1 MKRTI
6 FTVLL
11 VLVFACSLFANGAQE
26 ASAPAKDLAKVRIA
40 IHSNEGGASLV
51 AVAEEQKIFEKHGI
65 KAQITVVTGGVPEM
79 AAMRADDRTLDI
91 GYIGAGVAWNPIDS
105 TGNQLSFVFLDCL
118 SNSENL
124 IAKKGIFKD
133 ANGNGKYDNDEIY
146 EGLKGK
152 TVYLQTGATP
162 GAWFLQLIDTFNT
175 GKADKE
181 KLWVYCEDASYT
193 SGLKQANSD
202 PAYRVQVVNYDNANI
217 PAGMATKDASAVQ
230 IAAAYAPSTTTA
242 LKMEGIEFICDNS
255 ALDAKYVSPSTWVAS
270 NKWLDESPAVA
281 QAFVDA
287 LLEAAAYRF
296 EHLDESMKAADRISQ
311 LPEGSCN
318 ANNLIAFSIDDY
330 KALFAEGGKGYA
342 YMQALYNLK
351 KGNVPEGSKPKAF
364 EDAFKD
370 TYIVTAI
377 KNYK

>member
-1 MKRTI
+1 MKKAI
-6 FTVLL
+6 VSLLL
-11 VLVFACSLFANGAQE
+11 VLVCACMVFAAGAAEQK
-26 ASAPAKDLAKVRIA
+26 ADLKTVRIA

-51 AVAEEQKIFEKHGI
+51 AVAEQQKIFEKHGI
-65 KAQITVVTGGVPEM
+65 KADITVVAGGVPEM

-91 GYIGAGVAWNPIDS
+91 GYIGAGVAWNPIDP

-162 GAWFLQLIDTFNT
+162 GAWFLQLIDTFNK
-175 GKADKE
+175 GRAAAE
-181 KLWVYCEDASYT
+181 QLWVYCEDAAYT
-193 SGLKQANSD
+193 AGIEQTNTD
-202 PAYRVQVVNYDNANI
+202 PAYRVQVVNYDNSNI

-242 LKMEGIEFICDNS
+242 LKLDDVEFICDNS

-270 NKWLDESPAVA
+270 NKWIAENPDTV

-287 LLEAAAYRF
+287 LLEAAVYRF
-296 EHLDESMKAADRISQ
+296 DHMDEAMAAADTLSQ
-311 LPEGSCN
+311 LPAGSCD
-318 ANNLIAFSIDDY
+318 ANNLIAFNLADY
-330 KALFAEGGKGYA
+330 KELFAAGGKGYE
-342 YMQALYNLK
+342 YMKALYELK
-351 KGNVPEGSKPKAF
+351 KGNIPEGATPKAF
-364 EDAFKD
+364 EDAFNDKF
-370 TYIVTAI
+370 IVTAI

>member
-1 MKRTI
+1 MKKTI
-6 FTVLL
+6 ITLLL
-11 VLVFACSLFANGAQE
+11 VLVCVCTVFSAAANEQKA
-26 ASAPAKDLAKVRIA
+26 DLTKVRIA

-51 AVAEEQKIFEKHGI
+51 AIAEQQKIFEKHGI
-65 KAQITVVTGGVPEM
+65 KAEITVVAGGVPEM

-91 GYIGAGVAWNPIDS
+91 GYIGAGVAWNPIDP
-105 TGNQLSFVFLDCL
+105 TGNQLSFLFLDCL

-124 IAKKGIFKD
+124 IAKKGIFND

-162 GAWFLQLIDTFNT
+162 GAWFLQLIDTFN
-175 GKADKE
+175 KDKAADKQ
-181 KLWVYCEDASYT
+181 LWVYCEDTAYT
-193 SGLKQANSD
+193 AGLTQANSD
-202 PAYRVQVVNYDNANI
+202 PAYRVQVVNYDNSNI

-242 LKMEGIEFICDNS
+242 LKLDDVEFICDNS

-270 NKWLDESPAVA
+270 NKWIEENPAVV

-287 LLEAAAYRF
+287 LLEAAVYRYD
-296 EHLDESMKAADRISQ
+296 HMDEAMAAADTLSQ
-311 LPEGSCN
+311 LPAGSCD
-318 ANNLIAFSIDDY
+318 ANNLIAFNLADY
-330 KALFAEGGKGYA
+330 KQLFAAGGKGYE
-342 YMQALYNLK
+342 YMKALYELK
-351 KGNVPEGSKPKAF
+351 KGNIPEGATPKAF
-364 EDAFKD
+364 EDAFNDKF
-370 TYIVTAI
+370 IVEAI